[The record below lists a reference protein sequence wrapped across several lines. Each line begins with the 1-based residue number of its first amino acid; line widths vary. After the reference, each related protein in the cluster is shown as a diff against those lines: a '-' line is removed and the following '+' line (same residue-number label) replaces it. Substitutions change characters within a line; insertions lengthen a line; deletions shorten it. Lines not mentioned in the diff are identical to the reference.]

1 MQEYIIPVLLAVNV
15 LISLGLLIFILLQ
28 KKKSDGD
35 KAEIEILKE
44 KLSSLSFDSKN
55 VADQLQRNRQD
66 MATSQKFMREE
77 MSASMQKMTDE
88 LLKMRKDTY
97 DYHLKMNEMISQ
109 SLGEHPRDRL
119 SGQWVSAS
127 RHCDRL

>member
-44 KLSSLSFDSKN
+44 KLSPFACIFCCLN
-55 VADQLQRNRQD
+55 
-66 MATSQKFMREE
+66 
-77 MSASMQKMTDE
+77 
-88 LLKMRKDTY
+88 LKKERIKWLY
-97 DYHLKMNEMISQ
+97 
-109 SLGEHPRDRL
+109 
-119 SGQWVSAS
+119 WVY
-127 RHCDRL
+127 L